1 MAACNLFEHFAI
13 NLVILKLENFRQYF
27 IDGFIHKCLSQ
38 LSKHVQISIT
48 YDSSQNLVIE
58 LGLQGISSKNVKN
71 VTYILSCNNF
81 Q

>member
-1 MAACNLFEHFAI
+1 MAACNLFEHFAF

-27 IDGFIHKCLSQ
+27 IDGFTHTCLGQ

-58 LGLQGISSKNVKN
+58 LGLQG
-71 VTYILSCNNF
+71 LSCNNF